1 MAKYTS
7 GMQVG
12 GGYYWNASN
21 WEVEVISNE
30 GGKLKGAANAK
41 YVKVP
46 FPLLFLVVPLLGAL
60 FLMFLPFIGFGLFGY
75 AIAKKIT
82 GGVKQSA
89 TELAA
94 TVQPGQF
101 AAGAAYFTGKPGEE
115 KKEEQAPGAAKS
127 PELEKMEKEIAA
139 RKEQK

>member
-115 KKEEQAPGAAKS
+115 KKEGEAPEAAKH

>member
-21 WEVEVISNE
+21 WAVEVIPNE
-30 GGKLKGAANAK
+30 GGKLGSGAR

-46 FPLLFLVVPLLGAL
+46 FPALFVIVPTLGAL
-60 FLMFLPFIGFGLFGY
+60 FLMFLPLIGFALFAY
-75 AIAKKIT
+75 AIAKKLAAT
-82 GGVKQSA
+82 VHRGT

-94 TVQPGQF
+94 TVQPGSF
-101 AAGAAYFTGKPGEE
+101 AAGSAYFTGKAEE
-115 KKEEQAPGAAKS
+115 KKDAAEAPKS
-127 PELEKMEKEIAA
+127 PELEKLEREIEE
-139 RKEQK
+139 RKGERK